1 MQVILMKE
9 VLGLGDPGEIVKVKN
24 GYGRNYLVPQ
34 GMAIEATK
42 KNISLV
48 EAEQKRIKA
57 DLIREA
63 ASMRSDAEK
72 LEGVVIDV
80 LAKAGEGGKLY
91 GSVTNMVLAEKLLE
105 QGHEIDRRRIIMDA
119 PIKSVGSHQVKVK
132 LHPQVSVMIT
142 VNVEGE
148 LDQKALEAQAAAEAQ
163 AKAAEE
169 ASAQAE
175 EAGSEEPDKEA
186 AESEEQSAEET
197 QAE

>member
-169 ASAQAE
+169 AAAQAE